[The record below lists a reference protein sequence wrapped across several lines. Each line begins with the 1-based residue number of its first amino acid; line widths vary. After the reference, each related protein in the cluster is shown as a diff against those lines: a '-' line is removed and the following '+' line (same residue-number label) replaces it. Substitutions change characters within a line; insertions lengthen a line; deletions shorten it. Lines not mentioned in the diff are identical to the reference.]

1 MKHIHSK
8 LLKSTSILFL
18 ILASQAC
25 DKEFSEIGT
34 GIIGTPG
41 FEIKSAT
48 YPVKTYNKKITAFES
63 NNLSKNL
70 LGYYYD
76 PVYGGTKVDFIGQ
89 LTPRTFAPNF
99 GENPVLTSV
108 VLTVPYASTATTDDT
123 TDDTTYE
130 LDYLYGSGKVKL
142 SIYKSN
148 YYLRDFDPNSTID
161 ANQKYYSD
169 GSLSETE
176 AISETAL
183 RGQLLYHDDAYFPSA
198 ESIDLEEINEETGDS
213 EVTSTIAPSLRLHL
227 YSADLENS
235 NPPLGFWE
243 ALILNKQDDDVLTNA
258 NNFYNHFRG
267 LYFKIEPESLE
278 NGHIQQLDFTSAAA
292 TLTLYYS
299 YTSETTVDGEVETG
313 TSQGTYE
320 MGFSGKRVSIF
331 ENTFNANVLEEIG
344 NDTNEDERLYLKGGE
359 GSMAIVELFADQEG
373 SSEADQLNEFRTKED
388 GEITPKRLINE
399 AYLEFYVDQ
408 SASNEDHPNR
418 VYIYDI
424 ENNIPINDYFLDQ
437 TVNDTSTD
445 SKYTHLVPLSTET
458 DESGVEQKKYKI
470 RITEHLNNI
479 IVRDSTNVKL
489 GLVVSSNVGEA
500 SGKGVLDDNSL
511 TIPVGSI
518 LSPKSIIL
526 HGSNSTDE
534 AKRVKLNIYYTE
546 PNN

>member
-1 MKHIHSK
+1 MKHIHFK

-41 FEIKSAT
+41 FEIQKAT

-76 PVYGGTKVDFIGQ
+76 PVFGGTKVDFVGQ
-89 LTPRTFAPNF
+89 LTPKNFAPKF
-99 GENPVLTSV
+99 GENTVLDSV
-108 VLTVPYASTATTDDT
+108 VLTVPYASTADTDDT
-123 TDDTTYE
+123 TEDTEYE

-148 YYLRDFDPNSTID
+148 YYLRSFDPNSTID
-161 ANQKYYSD
+161 GSQKYYSD
-169 GSLSETE
+169 GRLSENET
-176 AISETAL
+176 ISETAL
-183 RGQLLYHDDAYFPSA
+183 KGQLLYQETGYFPSKKSKGLK
-198 ESIDLEEINEETGDS
+198 EVNEETGVL

-227 YSADLENS
+227 YSADLQNS

-243 ALILNKQDDDVLTNA
+243 DLILNKQDDDVLSKA
-258 NNFYNHFRG
+258 NNFYDHFRG
-267 LYFKIEPESLE
+267 LYFKIEPESME
-278 NGHIQQLDFTSAAA
+278 NGHIQQLDFASSASSVKV
-292 TLTLYYS
+292 YYS
-299 YTSETTVDGEVETG
+299 YDKTTTVDGEKV
-313 TSQGTYE
+313 QGTYE
-320 MGFSGKRVSIF
+320 MVFSGNRVSIF
-331 ENTFNANVLEEIG
+331 ENTFNAEVLAEIG
-344 NDTNEDERLYLKGGE
+344 DDTVQDQRLYLKGGE
-359 GSMAIVELFADQEG
+359 GSMAIVELFADEEG
-373 SSEADQLNEFRTKED
+373 NSETDQLNEFRTVEESGK
-388 GEITPKRLINE
+388 ITPKRLINE

-408 SASNEDHPNR
+408 TASNEDQPNR

-424 ENNIPINDYFLDQ
+424 ENNIPVADYFLDQ
-437 TVNDTSTD
+437 TVNETSTD